1 MKYHWTFGDIFGELP
16 QRQLRHGVSFLV
28 NNIFT
33 INISTEKRP
42 ERFSS
47 DPSLK
52 LFKFNSQRWN
62 NAMSLFQTPER
73 ICLLCREGTMEFF
86 VQHFT
91 TFTTLSVIFTTNLLS
106 GCTIPSPPGQPAP
119 HQPFFSITPSLFSN
133 TPPFSTPLLTHLPT
147 HLHAKLW
154 LKVET
159 AMLTPHS
166 CQCADNSCTG
176 FLCPIQEQLAPSP
189 FSVQHIHQSV
199 LHVQNIFTRVLKT
212 CAVVTQ
218 QLLDLQLSCIVLA
231 TTRLS
236 FSSLMYKHVWHSWL
250 PQFGR
255 VRMCLVAALTALYTS
270 QYKCSYSVSAWM
282 SAVAQGM
289 QYQPSKYTQKESWLN
304 TDYEAFVTMQPNAKP
319 CTTLNNVVKVKDFGE
334 GKLSAA
340 LRACEG
346 LANAECLAA
355 VDGGMLLSTQA
366 WQLFSESWAQFWLPC
381 QQNVDWKISGTVV
394 FVVGSSMFCVNVEN
408 ELPVALHLLNFFFA
422 RTSRVL
428 NKET

>member
-1 MKYHWTFGDIFGELP
+1 
-16 QRQLRHGVSFLV
+16 
-28 NNIFT
+28 
-33 INISTEKRP
+33 
-42 ERFSS
+42 
-47 DPSLK
+47 
-52 LFKFNSQRWN
+52 
-62 NAMSLFQTPER
+62 MSLFQTPER

-86 VQHFT
+86 VQHFA
-91 TFTTLSVIFTTNLLS
+91 TFATLSVIFTTNLLS

-199 LHVQNIFTRVLKT
+199 LHVQNIFTKVLKT

-218 QLLDLQLSCIVLA
+218 QLLDQQLSCIVLA
-231 TTRLS
+231 ATRLS
-236 FSSLMYKHVWHSWL
+236 FSFLMYKHVWHSWL

-289 QYQPSKYTQKESWLN
+289 QYQPSMYSQKESWLN

-319 CTTLNNVVKVKDFGE
+319 CTTLNNVAKVKDFGE